1 MHATKVSVVT
11 LPSPSPLGDRFGHL
25 IDGGRGR
32 KFKIASVTSR
42 ASAIIVVVRTIFYTM
57 KITFN
62 WEKFVKS
69 LELPCIQE
77 HQSMFGFFGI
87 RISKS
92 ETMICI
98 EFFKTKTFYVHIGQW
113 EEIFCF

>member
-1 MHATKVSVVT
+1 
-11 LPSPSPLGDRFGHL
+11 
-25 IDGGRGR
+25 
-32 KFKIASVTSR
+32 
-42 ASAIIVVVRTIFYTM
+42 M

-77 HQSMFGFFGI
+77 CEFVFGFFGI

-98 EFFKTKTFYVHIGQW
+98 EFLKTKFFEFHIGQW
-113 EEIFCF
+113 DEILCF